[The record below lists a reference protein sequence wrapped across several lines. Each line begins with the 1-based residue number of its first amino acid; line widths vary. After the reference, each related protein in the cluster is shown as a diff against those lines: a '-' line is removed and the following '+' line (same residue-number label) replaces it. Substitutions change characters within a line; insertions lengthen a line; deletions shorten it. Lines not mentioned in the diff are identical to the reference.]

1 MRWFEK
7 YNLKIASILISDY
20 RISIFFESPS
30 FQIFFKREK
39 SSQAWC
45 ASIAEVAEQSE
56 LLDTMNALRKDLG
69 SEHVFKLGHQYNG
82 TSYFYQEI
90 NGQKVKAGTRTFINL
105 PEQAVQDV
113 IDSALEY
120 TKGWL

>member
-7 YNLKIASILISDY
+7 YNLKIANILISDY

-45 ASIAEVAEQSE
+45 ASLSEVAEQSE
-56 LLDTMNALRKDLG
+56 LLDTLNNLRKDLG
-69 SEHVFKLGHQYNG
+69 SEHEFKLGHQYNG
-82 TSYFYQEI
+82 TPYFYQSI
-90 NGQKVKAGTRTFINL
+90 NGRKFKAGTRTFTNL
-105 PEQAVQDV
+105 PEQVVQDV
-113 IDSALEY
+113 IDGASEY

>member
-7 YNLKIASILISDY
+7 YNLKIANILISDY

-39 SSQAWC
+39 SSQAWF
-45 ASIAEVAEQSE
+45 ASLSEVAEQSE
-56 LLDTMNALRKDLG
+56 LLDTLNNLRKDLG
-69 SEHVFKLGHQYNG
+69 SEHEFKLGHQYNG
-82 TSYFYQEI
+82 TPYFYQSI
-90 NGQKVKAGTRTFINL
+90 NGQKVKAGTRSLTNL
-105 PEQAVQDV
+105 PEQVVQEV
-113 IDSALEY
+113 IDGALEY